1 MTALRKYQRLEA
13 TGLWRPTSDAQ
24 RREVV
29 VSVGEATLTISDF
42 QNRALTHWSLAAI
55 QRDNPGETPALFH
68 PDGDPDETLELAAN
82 ETEMIAALD
91 RLRLAV
97 DRSRP
102 RPGRLRLVG
111 MVTISALVIGLLVF
125 WLPGAMRR
133 HALEVVPKVKRME
146 IGEALLDRLE
156 RVAGRACR
164 TTASAPA
171 LARLARR
178 LEVREIVVLPA
189 GVRSSL
195 NLPGSVVLLNKAL
208 IEDYEDPAVAAGYVL
223 AERTRAELFDPLGDL
238 LRAGGVLASFR
249 LLTTGE
255 VSREML
261 DRYAEMVIAA
271 PRPALPD
278 DRLLAAFAKAEVPSR
293 PYAMALDITGESVL
307 GLVEADPMTGLTP
320 PPVLKDRD
328 WVQVQNICGG

>member
-133 HALEVVPKVKRME
+133 HALDVVPKVKRME

-156 RVAGRACR
+156 RVTGRACR

-307 GLVEADPMTGLTP
+307 GLVEADPMIGQTP

>member
-1 MTALRKYQRLEA
+1 MTALTKYQRLEA
-13 TGLWRPTSDAQ
+13 AGLWRPARDAQ

-29 VSVGEATLTISDF
+29 VSLGDATLTISDF
-42 QNRALTHWSLAAI
+42 HNQALAHWSLAAI
-55 QRDNPGETPALFH
+55 ERENPGDLPAIFH
-68 PDGDPDETLELAAN
+68 PDGDPDETLELAEG
-82 ETEMIAALD
+82 ETEMIAALE

-97 DRSRP
+97 DRARP

-111 MVTISALVIGLLVF
+111 TLAVSALVIGLLVF

-133 HALEVVPKVKRME
+133 HALDVVPMVKRME
-146 IGEALLDRLE
+146 IGEALLARLE

-178 LEVREIVVLPA
+178 TGVRQIVVLPA

-195 NLPGSVVLLNKAL
+195 NLPGSIVLLNKAL
-208 IEDYEDPAVAAGYVL
+208 VEDFEDPAVAAGYVL
-223 AERTRAELFDPLGDL
+223 AERSRATLNDPLGDL
-238 LRAGGVLASFR
+238 LAAGGLPATFR

-261 DRYAEMVIAA
+261 DSYAEQVLAA
-271 PRPALPD
+271 PRPAIPD
-278 DRLLAAFAKAEVPSR
+278 DTLLTAFAEAEVPSR
-293 PYAMALDITGESVL
+293 PYAMALDITGESVI
-307 GLVEADPMTGLTP
+307 GLIEADPMAGQSP

-328 WVQVQNICGG
+328 WVQVQNVCGG